1 MILTGIPW
9 YAFNLISS
17 HSDCV
22 SLLISIAVSLNADIG
37 HSMDRML
44 SNLNGRGFQAV
55 VCLLFHKATTTV
67 CSIPP
72 DNTIA
77 ASQRLFLCL
86 GSCSQLSHSFKCISC
101 FHSPPDLLPAEG
113 VLVPLIVLISHASYW
128 LHPAAASFKLA
139 FDKESFE
146 IQRPRAFI
154 VILRSLPVRLTL

>member
-1 MILTGIPW
+1 M
-9 YAFNLISS
+9 
-17 HSDCV
+17 HSIWFPHT
-22 SLLISIAVSLNADIG
+22 LIAVSLNADTG
-37 HSMDRML
+37 HSMDRMS

-67 CSIPP
+67 CWIPP
-72 DNTIA
+72 ANAIA

-86 GSCSQLSHSFKCISC
+86 GSCSRLSHSYKCISC
-101 FHSPPDLLPAEG
+101 FHLPPDLLPVEG
-113 VLVPLIVLISHASYW
+113 VFVPLIVWIYHAFCW